1 MSFVHLRLHT
11 EYSLV
16 DSTIRIKQLLPAVEA
31 GAMPAVA
38 MTDQNN
44 MFGMVKFYRAAMA
57 QGLKPIFGVD
67 VLLEDEEDENLLY
80 HIILLCQ
87 NNTGYRN
94 ITRLISRAYQQGQ
107 KLGIPR
113 VQKEWIK
120 ETSAGVIALSGG
132 RDGDVGYSLLADNHD
147 EATKRAQ
154 YWADIFP
161 DRYYIELQRTGREN
175 EEDYLHA
182 AIDLAMANHLPV
194 VATNDPRFL
203 KSDEFDA
210 HEARVCIHGGYTL
223 GDKSRAKIY
232 SKQQY
237 LRTADEMIALFA
249 DIPTAIENT
258 IEIAKRCNVTLTL
271 GENYLPAFPIPEGMT
286 EAEYFSQE
294 SEKGLEMRLKEMFD
308 TEADDFEEIRKPFD
322 ERLKVELDVINGMG
336 FPGYFLIVADFI
348 QWAKDNDIPVG
359 PGRGSG
365 AGSLVAFALKITDIE
380 PLKYEL
386 LFERFLNPERI
397 SMPDFDIDFCMDKR
411 DLVIDYVARTYGRDK
426 VSQIITYGSMAAKA
440 VVRDVGRILSQPYGF
455 VDRIA
460 KLIPFEMKMTLTKAL
475 NESPDLKE
483 LYDQDEDVKE
493 LIDLALSLE
502 GLTRNVGKHAG
513 GVLISPSTLVD
524 FTPLYCEEG
533 GGSVVSQFDKD
544 DVEAVGLVKFDFLGL
559 RNLTIID
566 WAVKTVNKQRAEKNK
581 KPINISTIPLDDK
594 KSFELLRAAKTTAV
608 FQLESRGMKE
618 LILRLQPD
626 VFEDIIALVA
636 LYRPG
641 PLQSGMVD
649 DFVNRKKGLADVSY
663 PHPALE
669 KILEPTYG
677 VIVYQEQ
684 VMQIAQILAGY
695 SLGGADMLRRAMG
708 KKKAEEMDKQRA
720 IFMEGALKNN
730 VEEKN
735 ATEIFDLMA
744 LFAEYGFN
752 KCLVGSTRIHD
763 FSSGKQISLVDAYQQ
778 GISSVAS
785 LQNNDKIGE
794 GQVVDIMENGIK
806 PVFRLTTMLGKE
818 ISATD
823 NHPLLTLEGWKPL
836 SQLKAGDHIA
846 TPAYLPIEGKKS
858 WQDYELIVL
867 GWILA
872 EGNTCHPSG
881 FYFYNK
887 DQLALDDFTQAVKQF
902 ENTDISLTLREDRC
916 DTWEIFVKALGES
929 TTDCLGRASRAR
941 SGARLWLER
950 LHLENT
956 RAAEKTLPESV
967 FELNNASLAV
977 LIGRFWA
984 GDGFIASKTERS
996 ENNIPYLASA
1006 SKQLLEQFSHL
1017 LLRFGIVTRLTK
1029 KLFNYKEGRIGY
1041 TLHLLGRRSI
1051 ERFITTFETHLVGRK
1066 DVLTILKNHLKNT
1079 PPDKESVDTIPAE
1092 VKFYVQQAKEK
1103 SGLTWRE
1110 VEAQSTVCYREFTGK
1125 KTAHKKG
1132 FRRKTIQRLAEFFA
1146 DKTLKQISDAEIFW
1160 DKIESIEPLG
1170 KEMTYDLE
1178 IAETHNFI
1186 ANDIIVHNSHSA
1198 AYALVSYQTIWLK
1211 AHYPAA
1217 FMAAVLSADMDNTDK
1232 VVTFVDDCRQAG
1244 LEVVAPDVNRSQY
1257 RFSTEHEG
1265 NVVFG
1270 LGAIK
1275 GAGESALSV
1284 ILEERDKNGAF
1295 KSMADLCERVASRK
1309 VTKRILETLI
1319 KAGAF
1324 DSLGKNRN
1332 SLLAHLPEVLRM
1344 ADQKHRADAVGQV
1357 DLFGGSMVVEEDE
1370 KLAPNLPEW
1379 EERERLR
1386 LEKNALG
1393 LYLTGHPINEYEDEI
1408 KQLRSHK
1415 LSDLADDDGTQK
1427 YQKVPVIL
1435 AGLVSAI
1442 RTQNTE
1448 KGKRAFV
1455 QLDDKTAYY
1464 EVFIFSNIYEEFE
1477 HLIQKEEVLIIE
1489 GSLNTDFSGNMRL
1502 RINTLHDIASAR
1514 KTFARRLQ
1522 LSVTQSQ
1529 TENGLIERL
1538 SELFSQQQE
1547 TTCPVFIHYET
1558 PQASAQ
1564 IRLGEKVYAPLADD
1578 VLKALRQELGEKAVK
1593 ICY

>member
-1 MSFVHLRLHT
+1 MSFIHLRLHT

-16 DSTIRIKQLLPAVEA
+16 DSTIRIKQLMPAVEA
-31 GAMPAVA
+31 GGMPAVA

-44 MFGMVKFYRAAMA
+44 MFAMVKFYRAAMG

-67 VLLEDEEDENLLY
+67 VLLEDDEDDKLLY
-80 HIILLCQ
+80 HMILLCQ
-87 NNTGYRN
+87 NNIGYRN
-94 ITRLISRAYQQGQ
+94 VTKLISRAYQEGQ

-113 VQKEWIK
+113 VQKQWIA
-120 ETSAGVIALSGG
+120 ETSEGVIALSGG
-132 RDGDVGYSLLADNHD
+132 RDGDVGYALLADNQE
-147 EATKRAQ
+147 EAQRRLQ
-154 YWADIFP
+154 YWVEVFP
-161 DRYYIELQRTGREN
+161 DRYYIELQRTGREG
-175 EEDYLHA
+175 EDEYLHA
-182 AIDLAMANHLPV
+182 AVDLAIANHLPV

-203 KSDEFDA
+203 ISDEFDA

-223 GDKSRAKIY
+223 GDKNRAKVY

-237 LRTADEMIALFA
+237 LRSADEMIALFA
-249 DIPTAIENT
+249 DIPSAIQNT
-258 IEIAKRCNVTLTL
+258 LEIAKRCNVTLTL
-271 GENYLPAFPIPEGMT
+271 GKNYLPAFPIPKGMT
-286 EAEYFSQE
+286 EGEYFCQV
-294 SEKGLEMRLKEMFD
+294 SEEGLEIRLKEMFD
-308 TEADDFEEIRKPFD
+308 TEADDFAKIRKPFD
-322 ERLKVELDVINGMG
+322 ERLKIELDVINGMG

-475 NESPDLKE
+475 KESPDLKD
-483 LYDQDEDVKE
+483 LYDEDEDVKE

-502 GLTRNVGKHAG
+502 GLIRNVGKHAG

-566 WAVKTVNKQRAEKNK
+566 WALKTVNKQRAIDNK
-581 KPINISTIPLDDK
+581 TPIDISSIPLNDAK
-594 KSFELLRAAKTTAV
+594 AFTLLQSAKTTAV

-618 LILRLQPD
+618 LILRLHPD

-649 DFVNRKKGLADVSY
+649 DFVNRKKGLAEVSY
-663 PHPALE
+663 PHPDLE

-752 KCLVGSTRIHD
+752 KCLVGSTKIHD
-763 FSSGKQISLVDAYQQ
+763 FESGKQIRLSEAYQH
-778 GISSVAS
+778 GLSSVAS
-785 LQNNDKIGE
+785 LQSNDKIADGHII
-794 GQVVDIMENGIK
+794 DIMENGVK
-806 PVFRLTTMLGKE
+806 PVFHLTTLLGKT

-823 NHPLLTLEGWKPL
+823 NHPFLTLEGWKPL
-836 SQLKAGDHIA
+836 GQLKTGDHIA
-846 TPAYLPIEGKKS
+846 TPAYLPIEGKQS
-858 WQDYELIVL
+858 W
-867 GWILA
+867 A
-872 EGNTCHPSG
+872 EH
-881 FYFYNK
+881 
-887 DQLALDDFTQAVKQF
+887 QLEALDL
-902 ENTDISLTLREDRC
+902 ES
-916 DTWEIFVKALGES
+916 KA
-929 TTDCLGRASRAR
+929 
-941 SGARLWLER
+941 
-950 LHLENT
+950 
-956 RAAEKTLPESV
+956 TLPGSV
-967 FELNNASLAV
+967 FELNNTSLAL

-984 GDGFIASKTERS
+984 TNGVFASKAVLYEKAL
-996 ENNIPYLASA
+996 PYLASE
-1006 SKQLLEQFSHL
+1006 SKQLLGQLSHL
-1017 LLRFGIVTRLTK
+1017 LLRFGIISRVSKILG
-1029 KLFNYKEGRIGY
+1029 NAKEHPISY
-1041 TLHLLGRRSI
+1041 TLTLLERRSI
-1051 ERFITTFETHLVGRK
+1051 ENFIDAFEESLMSQGDTLTLLK
-1066 DVLTILKNHLKNT
+1066 DYLKRTAN
-1079 PPDKESVDTIPAE
+1079 DK
-1092 VKFYVQQAKEK
+1092 F
-1103 SGLTWRE
+1103 
-1110 VEAQSTVCYREFTGK
+1110 
-1125 KTAHKKG
+1125 
-1132 FRRKTIQRLAEFFA
+1132 
-1146 DKTLKQISDAEIFW
+1146 KQISAGDIFW
-1160 DKIESIEPLG
+1160 DRIEAIIPIGE
-1170 KEMTYDLE
+1170 EMTYDLK
-1178 IAETHNFI
+1178 IAETHNFV

-1232 VVTFVDDCRQAG
+1232 VVTFIDDCRQAG
-1244 LEVVAPDVNRSQY
+1244 LEVTPPDVNRSQY

-1265 NVVFG
+1265 NIVFG

-1275 GAGESALSV
+1275 GAGGSALGV
-1284 ILEERDKNGAF
+1284 ILEERDKQGNF
-1295 KSMADLCERVASRK
+1295 KSMADLCERIASRK

-1344 ADQKHRADAVGQV
+1344 AEQKHRADAVGQS
-1357 DLFGGSMVVEEDE
+1357 DLFGGSMVVESDE
-1370 KLAPNLPEW
+1370 KVAPNLPEW

-1415 LSDLADDDGTQK
+1415 LSDLAEDDGTQK

-1455 QLDDKTAYY
+1455 QLDDKSAYY
-1464 EVFIFSNIYEEFE
+1464 EIFIFSNVYEEFE

-1522 LSVTQSQ
+1522 LKVKKAQ
-1529 TENGLIERL
+1529 TKDGLIDQLEVL
-1538 SELFSQQQE
+1538 LASQE
-1547 TTCPVFIHYET
+1547 NANCPVFIHYET
-1558 PQASAQ
+1558 DEASAQ
-1564 IRLGEKVYAPLADD
+1564 IRLGEDIFSPLDNESLNS
-1578 VLKALRQELGEKAVK
+1578 LKELLGKNRVR
-1593 ICY
+1593 IYY

>member
-11 EYSLV
+11 EYSLI
-16 DSTIRIKQLLPAVEA
+16 DSTIRIKQLIPAVEA
-31 GAMPAVA
+31 GGMPAVA

-44 MFGMVKFYRAAMA
+44 MFGMVKFYRAAMG

-67 VLLEDEEDENLLY
+67 VLVEDEEDESLLY
-80 HIILLCQ
+80 HMILLCQ
-87 NNTGYRN
+87 NNTGYHN
-94 ITRLISRAYQQGQ
+94 ITKLVSRAYQEGQ

-113 VQKEWIK
+113 VQKQWVE
-120 ETSAGVIALSGG
+120 ETSEGVIALSGG
-132 RDGDVGYSLLADNHD
+132 RDGDVGYALLAGNQE
-147 EATKRAQ
+147 EAQKRVQ
-154 YWADIFP
+154 YWGNIFP
-161 DRYYIELQRTGREN
+161 DRYYIELQRTARDH
-175 EEDYLHA
+175 EDEYLHA
-182 AIDLAMANHLPV
+182 AVDLAVANNLPV

-223 GDKSRAKIY
+223 GDKTRAKVY

-237 LRTADEMIALFA
+237 LRTADEMIALFS
-249 DIPTAIENT
+249 DIPSAIENT
-258 IEIAKRCNVTLTL
+258 LEIAKRCNVTLTL
-271 GENYLPAFPIPEGMT
+271 GKNYLPEFPIPEGLT
-286 EAEYFSQE
+286 EAEFFSQE
-294 SEKGLEMRLKEMFD
+294 SEKGLELRLKELFD
-308 TEADDFEEIRKPFD
+308 TEANDFAEIRKPFD
-322 ERLKVELDVINGMG
+322 ERLKIELDVINGMG

-365 AGSLVAFALKITDIE
+365 AGSLVAYALKITDIE

-475 NESPDLKE
+475 NDSPDLKD

-566 WAVKTVNKQRAEKNK
+566 WAVKTINKQQAEKNK
-581 KPINISTIPLDDK
+581 DPINIDNIPLDDQDA
-594 KSFELLRAAKTTAV
+594 FNLLRAAKTTAV

-649 DFVNRKKGLADVSY
+649 DFVNRKKGLAEVSY

-720 IFMEGALKNN
+720 IFMEGALKND

-752 KCLVGSTRIHD
+752 K
-763 FSSGKQISLVDAYQQ
+763 
-778 GISSVAS
+778 
-785 LQNNDKIGE
+785 
-794 GQVVDIMENGIK
+794 
-806 PVFRLTTMLGKE
+806 
-818 ISATD
+818 
-823 NHPLLTLEGWKPL
+823 
-836 SQLKAGDHIA
+836 
-846 TPAYLPIEGKKS
+846 
-858 WQDYELIVL
+858 
-867 GWILA
+867 
-872 EGNTCHPSG
+872 
-881 FYFYNK
+881 
-887 DQLALDDFTQAVKQF
+887 
-902 ENTDISLTLREDRC
+902 
-916 DTWEIFVKALGES
+916 
-929 TTDCLGRASRAR
+929 
-941 SGARLWLER
+941 
-950 LHLENT
+950 
-956 RAAEKTLPESV
+956 
-967 FELNNASLAV
+967 
-977 LIGRFWA
+977 
-984 GDGFIASKTERS
+984 
-996 ENNIPYLASA
+996 
-1006 SKQLLEQFSHL
+1006 
-1017 LLRFGIVTRLTK
+1017 
-1029 KLFNYKEGRIGY
+1029 
-1041 TLHLLGRRSI
+1041 
-1051 ERFITTFETHLVGRK
+1051 
-1066 DVLTILKNHLKNT
+1066 
-1079 PPDKESVDTIPAE
+1079 
-1092 VKFYVQQAKEK
+1092 
-1103 SGLTWRE
+1103 
-1110 VEAQSTVCYREFTGK
+1110 
-1125 KTAHKKG
+1125 
-1132 FRRKTIQRLAEFFA
+1132 
-1146 DKTLKQISDAEIFW
+1146 
-1160 DKIESIEPLG
+1160 
-1170 KEMTYDLE
+1170 
-1178 IAETHNFI
+1178 
-1186 ANDIIVHNSHSA
+1186 SHSA

-1217 FMAAVLSADMDNTDK
+1217 FMSAVLSADMDNTEK

-1244 LEVVAPDVNRSQY
+1244 LEVVPPDVNRSQY

-1265 NVVFG
+1265 NIIFG

-1275 GAGESALSV
+1275 GAGESALSI
-1284 ILEERDKNGAF
+1284 ILEDRDKNGAF

-1324 DSLGKNRN
+1324 DRLGKNRN

-1344 ADQKHRADAVGQV
+1344 ADQKHRADAVGQT

-1370 KLAPNLPEW
+1370 KIAPSLPEW

-1408 KQLRSHK
+1408 KQLRSHT
-1415 LSDLADDDGTQK
+1415 LADLAEDDGTQK

-1464 EVFIFSNIYEEFE
+1464 EVFIFSNVYEEFE

-1502 RINTLHDIASAR
+1502 RIETLHDMDSAR
-1514 KTFARRLQ
+1514 NTFARHLQ
-1522 LSVTQSQ
+1522 LSVTQAQ
-1529 TENGLIERL
+1529 TEQQIEHGLVERL
-1538 SELFSQQQE
+1538 EALLLQQTE
-1547 TTCPVFIHYET
+1547 TTCPVFIHYEMDSAT
-1558 PQASAQ
+1558 AQ
-1564 IRLGEKVYAPLADD
+1564 IRLGEHVNAMLDD
-1578 VLKALRQELGEKAVK
+1578 ELLTKLRKELGEDSVN
-1593 ICY
+1593 IRY

>member
-11 EYSLV
+11 EYSLI
-16 DSTIRIKQLLPAVEA
+16 DSTIRIKQLISAVEE
-31 GAMPAVA
+31 GGMPAVA
-38 MTDQNN
+38 ITDQNN
-44 MFGMVKFYRAAMA
+44 MFGMVKFYRAAIG
-57 QGLKPIFGVD
+57 QGVKPIFGVD
-67 VLLEDEEDENLLY
+67 VLLEDDEDESLLY
-80 HIILLCQ
+80 HMILLCQ
-87 NNTGYRN
+87 NNTGYHN
-94 ITRLISRAYQQGQ
+94 VTKLISRAYQEGQ

-120 ETSAGVIALSGG
+120 ETAEGVIALSGG
-132 RDGDVGYSLLADNHD
+132 RDGDVGYALLAGNYE
-147 EATKRAQ
+147 EAQKRLQ
-154 YWADIFP
+154 YWADVFP
-161 DRYYIELQRTGREN
+161 ERYYIELQRTGRDN
-175 EEDYLHA
+175 EDEYLHA
-182 AIDLAMANHLPV
+182 AVDLAIANQLPV
-194 VATNDPRFL
+194 VATNDSRFL
-203 KSDEFDA
+203 KSEEFDA
-210 HEARVCIHGGYTL
+210 HEARVCIHDGYTL
-223 GDKSRAKIY
+223 DDKTRAKIY

-237 LRTADEMIALFA
+237 LRSADEMITLFA
-249 DIPTAIENT
+249 DIPSAIENT
-258 IEIAKRCNVTLTL
+258 LEIAKRCNVTLTL
-271 GENYLPAFPIPEGMT
+271 GKNYLPEFPIPKGMT
-286 EAEYFSQE
+286 EEEYFCQVSKE
-294 SEKGLEMRLKEMFD
+294 GLELRLKEMFD
-308 TEADDFEEIRKPFD
+308 TEADDFAEIRKPFD
-322 ERLKVELDVINGMG
+322 ERLKIELDVINGMG

-475 NESPDLKE
+475 KESPDLKD

-566 WAVKTVNKQRAEKNK
+566 WAVKIVNKQREQKNK
-581 KPINISTIPLDDK
+581 EPINISKIPLDDQ
-594 KSFELLRAAKTTAV
+594 KSFDLLRAAKTTAV

-720 IFMEGALKNN
+720 IFMQGALKNN

-752 KCLVGSTRIHD
+752 K
-763 FSSGKQISLVDAYQQ
+763 
-778 GISSVAS
+778 
-785 LQNNDKIGE
+785 
-794 GQVVDIMENGIK
+794 
-806 PVFRLTTMLGKE
+806 
-818 ISATD
+818 
-823 NHPLLTLEGWKPL
+823 
-836 SQLKAGDHIA
+836 
-846 TPAYLPIEGKKS
+846 
-858 WQDYELIVL
+858 
-867 GWILA
+867 
-872 EGNTCHPSG
+872 
-881 FYFYNK
+881 
-887 DQLALDDFTQAVKQF
+887 
-902 ENTDISLTLREDRC
+902 
-916 DTWEIFVKALGES
+916 
-929 TTDCLGRASRAR
+929 
-941 SGARLWLER
+941 
-950 LHLENT
+950 
-956 RAAEKTLPESV
+956 
-967 FELNNASLAV
+967 
-977 LIGRFWA
+977 
-984 GDGFIASKTERS
+984 
-996 ENNIPYLASA
+996 
-1006 SKQLLEQFSHL
+1006 
-1017 LLRFGIVTRLTK
+1017 
-1029 KLFNYKEGRIGY
+1029 
-1041 TLHLLGRRSI
+1041 
-1051 ERFITTFETHLVGRK
+1051 
-1066 DVLTILKNHLKNT
+1066 
-1079 PPDKESVDTIPAE
+1079 
-1092 VKFYVQQAKEK
+1092 
-1103 SGLTWRE
+1103 
-1110 VEAQSTVCYREFTGK
+1110 
-1125 KTAHKKG
+1125 
-1132 FRRKTIQRLAEFFA
+1132 
-1146 DKTLKQISDAEIFW
+1146 
-1160 DKIESIEPLG
+1160 
-1170 KEMTYDLE
+1170 
-1178 IAETHNFI
+1178 
-1186 ANDIIVHNSHSA
+1186 SHSA

-1217 FMAAVLSADMDNTDK
+1217 FMAAVLSADMDNTEK
-1232 VVTFVDDCRQAG
+1232 VVTFIDDCRQAG
-1244 LEVVAPDVNRSQY
+1244 LEVVPPDVNRSQY

-1265 NVVFG
+1265 NVIFG

-1275 GAGESALSV
+1275 GAGESALSI
-1284 ILEERDKNGAF
+1284 ILKEREQNGAF

-1344 ADQKHRADAVGQV
+1344 ADQKHRADAVGQA
-1357 DLFGGSMVVEEDE
+1357 DLFGGSMVVEKDE
-1370 KLAPNLPEW
+1370 KLVPNLPEW

-1408 KQLRSHK
+1408 KQLRSHT
-1415 LSDLADDDGTQK
+1415 LSDLTEDDSAQK
-1427 YQKVPVIL
+1427 YQNVPVIL

-1464 EVFIFSNIYEEFE
+1464 EVFIFSNVYEDFK
-1477 HLIQKEEVLIIE
+1477 HLIVKEEVLIIE

-1502 RINTLHDIASAR
+1502 RINTLHDMDSAR
-1514 KTFARRLQ
+1514 KTFARGLQ
-1522 LSVTQSQ
+1522 LSVKKAQ
-1529 TENGLIERL
+1529 TENGLVERL
-1538 SELFSQQQE
+1538 EELLPQQ
-1547 TTCPVFIHYET
+1547 TDTACPVFIRYET
-1558 PQASAQ
+1558 DDATAQ
-1564 IRLGEKVYAPLADD
+1564 IRLGRGVNAPLDD
-1578 VLKALRQELGEKAVK
+1578 NSLTALRKELGDNGVRV
-1593 ICY
+1593 CY

>member
-11 EYSLV
+11 EYSLI
-16 DSTIRIKQLLPAVEA
+16 DSTIRIKQLIPAVEA

-38 MTDQNN
+38 MTDQHN
-44 MFGMVKFYRAAMA
+44 MFGIVKFYRAAMA
-57 QGLKPIFGVD
+57 HGLKPIFGVD
-67 VLLEDEEDENLLY
+67 VLVEDEQDDSLLY
-80 HIILLCQ
+80 HLILLCQ
-87 NNTGYRN
+87 NNTGYHN
-94 ITRLISRAYQQGQ
+94 VTKLISRAYQEGQ
-107 KLGIPR
+107 KQGIPR
-113 VQKEWIK
+113 VQKQWVK
-120 ETSAGVIALSGG
+120 ETSEGVIALSGG
-132 RDGDVGYSLLADNHD
+132 RDGDVGHALLAGNEE
-147 EATKRAQ
+147 EAQRRVQ
-154 YWADIFP
+154 YWSDIFP
-161 DRYYIELQRTGREN
+161 ERYYIELQRTGREN
-175 EEDYLHA
+175 EDEYLHA
-182 AIDLAMANHLPV
+182 AVDLAIKNNLPV

-203 KSDEFDA
+203 KTEEFDA

-223 GDKSRAKIY
+223 GDKTRPKRY
-232 SKQQY
+232 SQQQY
-237 LRTADEMIALFA
+237 LRTADEMIELFS
-249 DIPTAIENT
+249 DLPSAIENT
-258 IEIAKRCNVTLTL
+258 LEIAKRCNVTLSL
-271 GENYLPAFPIPEGMT
+271 GKNYLPEFPIPEGMT
-286 EAEYFSQE
+286 EAEYFCQV
-294 SEKGLEMRLKEMFD
+294 SEEGLEKRLQELFD
-308 TEADDFEEIRKPFD
+308 TTADNFSELRQPFD
-322 ERLKVELDVINGMG
+322 ERLKIELDVINGMG

-365 AGSLVAFALKITDIE
+365 AGSLVAYALKITDIE

-440 VVRDVGRILSQPYGF
+440 VVRDVGRILSQSYGF

-475 NESPDLKE
+475 IASPDLKE
-483 LYDQDEDVKE
+483 RYDEDEDVKE

-566 WAVKTVNKQRAEKNK
+566 WAIKTVNKQRSKENK
-581 KPINISTIPLDDK
+581 DPINIDTIPLDDVAA
-594 KSFELLRAAKTTAV
+594 FALLRAAKTTAV

-618 LILRLQPD
+618 LISRLQPD

-708 KKKAEEMDKQRA
+708 KKKAEEMDEQRA

-752 KCLVGSTRIHD
+752 K
-763 FSSGKQISLVDAYQQ
+763 
-778 GISSVAS
+778 
-785 LQNNDKIGE
+785 
-794 GQVVDIMENGIK
+794 
-806 PVFRLTTMLGKE
+806 
-818 ISATD
+818 
-823 NHPLLTLEGWKPL
+823 
-836 SQLKAGDHIA
+836 
-846 TPAYLPIEGKKS
+846 
-858 WQDYELIVL
+858 
-867 GWILA
+867 
-872 EGNTCHPSG
+872 
-881 FYFYNK
+881 
-887 DQLALDDFTQAVKQF
+887 
-902 ENTDISLTLREDRC
+902 
-916 DTWEIFVKALGES
+916 
-929 TTDCLGRASRAR
+929 
-941 SGARLWLER
+941 
-950 LHLENT
+950 
-956 RAAEKTLPESV
+956 
-967 FELNNASLAV
+967 
-977 LIGRFWA
+977 
-984 GDGFIASKTERS
+984 
-996 ENNIPYLASA
+996 
-1006 SKQLLEQFSHL
+1006 
-1017 LLRFGIVTRLTK
+1017 
-1029 KLFNYKEGRIGY
+1029 
-1041 TLHLLGRRSI
+1041 
-1051 ERFITTFETHLVGRK
+1051 
-1066 DVLTILKNHLKNT
+1066 
-1079 PPDKESVDTIPAE
+1079 
-1092 VKFYVQQAKEK
+1092 
-1103 SGLTWRE
+1103 
-1110 VEAQSTVCYREFTGK
+1110 
-1125 KTAHKKG
+1125 
-1132 FRRKTIQRLAEFFA
+1132 
-1146 DKTLKQISDAEIFW
+1146 
-1160 DKIESIEPLG
+1160 
-1170 KEMTYDLE
+1170 
-1178 IAETHNFI
+1178 
-1186 ANDIIVHNSHSA
+1186 SHSA

-1232 VVTFVDDCRQAG
+1232 VVIFVDDCRQAG
-1244 LEVVAPDVNRSQY
+1244 LDVIAPDVNRSHY

-1265 NVVFG
+1265 NIVFG

-1275 GAGESALSV
+1275 GAGESALSI
-1284 ILEERDKNGAF
+1284 ILEEREKNGQF
-1295 KSMADLCERVASRK
+1295 KSMVDLCQRVVSRK

-1319 KAGAF
+1319 KAGGF
-1324 DSLGKNRN
+1324 DSLGKNRK

-1357 DLFGGSMVVEEDE
+1357 DLFGGSMVVETDE
-1370 KLAPNLPEW
+1370 KLVPALPEW

-1393 LYLTGHPINEYEDEI
+1393 LYLTGHPIDEYEDEI

-1415 LSDLADDDGTQK
+1415 LSDLAEDDGTQK
-1427 YQKVPVIL
+1427 YQKVPVVL

-1464 EVFIFSNIYEEFE
+1464 EVFIFSNVYADYE

-1522 LSVTQSQ
+1522 LSIEKSQ
-1529 TENGLIERL
+1529 TNDGLVDRL
-1538 SELFSQQQE
+1538 VELLPQQE
-1547 TTCPVFIHYET
+1547 KATCPVVIHYKTDEAT
-1558 PQASAQ
+1558 AL
-1564 IRLGEKVYAPLADD
+1564 IRLGDNVSAPLDSEPLNN
-1578 VLKALRQELGEKAVK
+1578 LKKVLGEKSVRV
-1593 ICY
+1593 CY

>member
-16 DSTIRIKQLLPAVEA
+16 DSTIRIKQLVPAVEA
-31 GAMPAVA
+31 GGMPAVA

-44 MFGMVKFYRAAMA
+44 MFGIVKFYRAAMA

-67 VLLEDEEDENLLY
+67 VLLEDEEDEGLLY
-80 HIILLCQ
+80 HMILLCQ
-87 NNTGYRN
+87 NNTGYHN
-94 ITRLISRAYQQGQ
+94 ITKLISRAYQEGQ

-113 VQKEWIK
+113 VQRHWIK
-120 ETSAGVIALSGG
+120 ETSEGVIALSGG
-132 RDGDVGYSLLADNHD
+132 RDGDVGYALLADNT
-147 EATKRAQ
+147 ELASKRVQ
-154 YWADIFP
+154 HWASVFP
-161 DRYYIELQRTGREN
+161 DRYYIELQRTGRSN
-175 EEDYLHA
+175 EDDYLRA
-182 AIDLAMANHLPV
+182 AVDLAMAHNLPV
-194 VATNDPRFL
+194 VATNDSRFL
-203 KSDEFDA
+203 KTDEFDA

-223 GDKSRAKIY
+223 GDKTREKIY

-237 LRTADEMIALFA
+237 LRTAEEMTALFS

-258 IEIAKRCNVTLTL
+258 LEIAKRCNVTLTL
-271 GENYLPAFPIPEGMT
+271 GKNYLPEFPIPEGMT
-286 EAEYFSQE
+286 EAEFFSQE
-294 SEKGLEMRLKEMFD
+294 SEKGLELRLKELFD
-308 TEADDFEEIRKPFD
+308 TEADDFSKIRKPFD
-322 ERLKVELDVINGMG
+322 ERLKIELDVINGMG

-475 NESPDLKE
+475 KDSPDLKE
-483 LYDQDEDVKE
+483 LYDENEDVKE
-493 LIDLALSLE
+493 LINLALSLE

-566 WAVKTVNKQRAEKNK
+566 WAVKTVNKQRAKEKK
-581 KPINISTIPLDDK
+581 EPINISTIPLDDK
-594 KSFELLRAAKTTAV
+594 KAFELLRAAKTTAV

-618 LILRLQPD
+618 LILRLAPD

-649 DFVNRKKGLADVSY
+649 DFVNRKKGLAEVSY

-720 IFMEGALKNN
+720 IFMEGAIKNK

-752 KCLVGSTRIHD
+752 KCLTGDSKIYAFD
-763 FSSGKQISLVDAYQQ
+763 SGKQITLKDAYQQ
-778 GISSVAS
+778 GLSSVAS
-785 LQNNDKIGE
+785 LQSNDKMGK
-794 GQVVDIMENGIK
+794 GQVIDIMENGVK
-806 PVFRLTTMLGKE
+806 PVFNLTTMLGKNL
-818 ISATD
+818 SATD
-823 NHPLLTLEGWKPL
+823 NHPFLTLEGWK
-836 SQLKAGDHIA
+836 QLGELKIGDRIA
-846 TPAYLPIEGKKS
+846 TPAFLPIEGNVS
-858 WQDYELIVL
+858 WSDHKLIVL

-872 EGNTCHPSG
+872 EINCYHPLEKCF
-881 FYFYNK
+881 FYHKN
-887 DQLALDDFTQAVKQF
+887 DTAIDDFVIAVQQF
-902 ENTDISLTLREDRC
+902 ENQDDRC
-916 DTWEIFVKALGES
+916 NVWRVFLKASGEQLPAHWRTTKTYPETKAHSEVK
-929 TTDCLGRASRAR
+929 
-941 SGARLWLER
+941 LWLES
-950 LHLENT
+950 LNLQDKSSSN
-956 RAAEKTLPESV
+956 KCLPACI
-967 FELNNASLAV
+967 FELNNQSLAI

-984 GDGFIASKTERS
+984 SDGFIADNATNT
-996 ENNIPYLASA
+996 ENNTPYLVND
-1006 SKQLLEQFSHL
+1006 SKQLLQQFSHL
-1017 LLRFGIVTRLTK
+1017 LLRFGIVTQLNKTIFKHKRQGYT
-1029 KLFNYKEGRIGY
+1029 GY
-1041 TLHLLGRRSI
+1041 TLHLFGQHSI
-1051 ERFITTFETHLVGRK
+1051 ERFITVFEQHLVSREKELSLLK
-1066 DVLTILKNHLKNT
+1066 DYLQNKAQ
-1079 PPDKESVDTIPAE
+1079 DKASTDTLPTE
-1092 VKFYVQQAKEK
+1092 VKHYFQAGKEK
-1103 SGLTWRE
+1103 
-1110 VEAQSTVCYREFTGK
+1110 
-1125 KTAHKKG
+1125 
-1132 FRRKTIQRLAEFFA
+1132 
-1146 DKTLKQISDAEIFW
+1146 AEIFW
-1160 DKIESIEPLG
+1160 DRIESIEPIG
-1170 KEMTYDLE
+1170 EEMTYDLE
-1178 IAETHNFI
+1178 IAKTHNFV

-1232 VVTFVDDCRQAG
+1232 VVTFVDDCRQSG
-1244 LEVVAPDVNRSQY
+1244 LDVVAPDVNRSQY
-1257 RFSTEHEG
+1257 RFSTENEG
-1265 NVVFG
+1265 NIVFG

-1275 GAGESALSV
+1275 GAGESALGV
-1284 ILEERDKNGAF
+1284 ILEERDKKGTF

-1324 DSLGKNRN
+1324 DSLGKNRH
-1332 SLLAHLPEVLRM
+1332 SLLEHLPEVLRM
-1344 ADQKHRADAVGQV
+1344 ANQKHRADAVGQV

-1408 KQLRSHK
+1408 KQFCKHK

-1427 YQKVPVIL
+1427 YQKKPVIL
-1435 AGLVSAI
+1435 AGIVSAI

-1464 EVFIFSNIYEEFE
+1464 EVFIFSNVYEEFE
-1477 HLIQKEEVLIIE
+1477 DLIQKEEVLVIE

-1502 RINTLHDIASAR
+1502 RINVLHDIASAR
-1514 KTFARRLQ
+1514 KTFARHLQ
-1522 LSVTQSQ
+1522 LSVNQSQ
-1529 TENGLIERL
+1529 IDTNLVERL
-1538 SELFSQQQE
+1538 GELLPQQKE
-1547 TTCPVFIHYET
+1547 ASCPVFIHYET
-1558 PQASAQ
+1558 DKATAQ
-1564 IRLGEKVYAPLADD
+1564 IRLGKSVNAPLSDD
-1578 VLKALRQELGEKAVK
+1578 ALQALRKELGDKGVRV
-1593 ICY
+1593 CY

>member
-1 MSFVHLRLHT
+1 MFFPCHTTTSPLIEWAFLYFKKYGTAPHPFLNLPLASIIPAPITRLGNPFMSFVHLRLHT

-16 DSTIRIKQLLPAVEA
+16 DSTIRIKELLSAVEA

-38 MTDQNN
+38 ITDQNN

-67 VLLEDEEDENLLY
+67 VLLEDEKDENLLY
-80 HIILLCQ
+80 HLILLCQ

-94 ITRLISRAYQQGQ
+94 ITRLISRAYQYGQ

-113 VQKEWIK
+113 VQRQWIK

-132 RDGDVGYSLLADNHD
+132 RDGDVGYSLLADNHE
-147 EATKRAQ
+147 EAMKRAQ
-154 YWADIFP
+154 YWANIFP

-175 EEDYLHA
+175 EEDYLHL
-182 AIDLAMANHLPV
+182 AIDLAIANHLPV

-203 KSDEFDA
+203 KTDEFDA

-223 GDKSRAKIY
+223 GDKNRPKIY

-237 LRTADEMIALFA
+237 LRTADEMITLFS
-249 DIPTAIENT
+249 DIPSAIENT

-271 GENYLPAFPIPEGMT
+271 GKNYLPEFPIPAGMT
-286 EAEYFSQE
+286 EAEYFTQV
-294 SEKGLEMRLKEMFD
+294 SEKGLEMRFKELFD
-308 TEADDFEEIRKPFD
+308 TEADDFAEIRKPFD
-322 ERLKVELDVINGMG
+322 ERLKVELDVINRMG

-348 QWAKDNDIPVG
+348 QWAKENDIPVG

-475 NESPDLKE
+475 KESPDLKD

-513 GVLISPSTLVD
+513 GVLISPSSLVD

-581 KPINISTIPLDDK
+581 EPINISTIPLDDNK
-594 KSFELLRAAKTTAV
+594 AFELLRAAKTTAV

-618 LILRLQPD
+618 LILRLAPD

-720 IFMEGALKNN
+720 IFMQGALKNN

-752 KCLVGSTRIHD
+752 KCLVGSTKIHD

-785 LQNNDKIGE
+785 LQNSDKIGE
-794 GQVVDIMENGIK
+794 GQIIDIMENGIK
-806 PVFRLTTMLGKE
+806 PVFHLTTMLGKE

-836 SQLKAGDHIA
+836 GQLKAGDHIA

-858 WQDYELIVL
+858 WQNYELIVL

-887 DQLALDDFTQAVKQF
+887 DQAAIDDFIQAVKQF
-902 ENTDISLTLREDRC
+902 ENTEVSLTLREDRC
-916 DTWEIFVKALGES
+916 DTWGVFVKALRES
-929 TTDCLGRASRAR
+929 TNDRLGRASRAR
-941 SGARLWLER
+941 SGARLWLEG
-950 LHLENT
+950 LNVENT
-956 RAAEKTLPESV
+956 GAVEKTLPESV
-967 FELNNASLAV
+967 FELNNASLAI
-977 LIGRFWA
+977 LIGRFWT
-984 GDGFIASKTERS
+984 GNGFIASKTEHS
-996 ENNIPYLASA
+996 EKNIPYLTSA

-1017 LLRFGIVTRLTK
+1017 LLRFGIVSRLTK
-1029 KLFNYKEGRIGY
+1029 KLFNDREGCIGY

-1051 ERFITTFETHLVGRK
+1051 ERFIMAFETHLVGRE
-1066 DVLTILKNHLKNT
+1066 DVLTILKNHL
-1079 PPDKESVDTIPAE
+1079 
-1092 VKFYVQQAKEK
+1092 
-1103 SGLTWRE
+1103 
-1110 VEAQSTVCYREFTGK
+1110 
-1125 KTAHKKG
+1125 
-1132 FRRKTIQRLAEFFA
+1132 AEFFA
-1146 DKTLKQISDAEIFW
+1146 DETLKQMSDAEIFW
-1160 DKIESIEPLG
+1160 DRIKSIEPLG

-1284 ILEERDKNGAF
+1284 ILEERDNNGAF

-1324 DSLGKNRN
+1324 DSLGKNRR
-1332 SLLAHLPEVLRM
+1332 SLLEHLPEVLRM

-1357 DLFGGSMVVEEDE
+1357 DLFGGSMVLEEDE
-1370 KLAPNLPEW
+1370 KLVPNLPEW

-1464 EVFIFSNIYEEFE
+1464 EIFIFSDVYKEFE

-1529 TENGLIERL
+1529 TKNGLIERL
-1538 SELFSQQQE
+1538 SKLLSQQQE
-1547 TTCPVFIHYET
+1547 ASCPVLIHYKT
-1558 PQASAQ
+1558 PEASAQ
-1564 IRLGEKVYAPLADD
+1564 IRLGEKIHAPLADD

>member
-11 EYSLV
+11 EYSLI
-16 DSTIRIKQLLPAVEA
+16 DSTIRIKQLISAVEE
-31 GAMPAVA
+31 GGMPAVA
-38 MTDQNN
+38 ITDQNN
-44 MFGMVKFYRAAMA
+44 MFGMVKFYRAAIG
-57 QGLKPIFGVD
+57 QGVKPIFGVD
-67 VLLEDEEDENLLY
+67 VLLEDDEDESLLY
-80 HIILLCQ
+80 HMILLCQ
-87 NNTGYRN
+87 NNTGYHN
-94 ITRLISRAYQQGQ
+94 VTKLISRAYQEGQ

-120 ETSAGVIALSGG
+120 ETAEGVIALSGG
-132 RDGDVGYSLLADNHD
+132 RDGDVGYALLAGNYE
-147 EATKRAQ
+147 EAQKRLQ
-154 YWADIFP
+154 YWADVFP
-161 DRYYIELQRTGREN
+161 ERYYIELQRTGRDN
-175 EEDYLHA
+175 EDEYLHA
-182 AIDLAMANHLPV
+182 AVDLAIANQLPV
-194 VATNDPRFL
+194 VATNDSRFL
-203 KSDEFDA
+203 KSEEFDA
-210 HEARVCIHGGYTL
+210 HEARVCIHDGYTL
-223 GDKSRAKIY
+223 DDKTRAKIY

-237 LRTADEMIALFA
+237 LRSADEMITLFA
-249 DIPTAIENT
+249 DIPSAIENT
-258 IEIAKRCNVTLTL
+258 LEIAKRCNVTLTL
-271 GENYLPAFPIPEGMT
+271 GKNYLPEFPIPKGMT
-286 EAEYFSQE
+286 EEEYFCQVSRE
-294 SEKGLEMRLKEMFD
+294 GLELRLKEMFD
-308 TEADDFEEIRKPFD
+308 TEADDFAEIRKPFD
-322 ERLKVELDVINGMG
+322 ERLKIELDVINGMG

-475 NESPDLKE
+475 KESPDLKD

-566 WAVKTVNKQRAEKNK
+566 WAVKIVNKQREQKNK
-581 KPINISTIPLDDK
+581 EPINISKIPLDDQ
-594 KSFELLRAAKTTAV
+594 KSFDLLRAAKTTAV

-720 IFMEGALKNN
+720 IFMQGALKNN

-752 KCLVGSTRIHD
+752 K
-763 FSSGKQISLVDAYQQ
+763 
-778 GISSVAS
+778 
-785 LQNNDKIGE
+785 
-794 GQVVDIMENGIK
+794 
-806 PVFRLTTMLGKE
+806 
-818 ISATD
+818 
-823 NHPLLTLEGWKPL
+823 
-836 SQLKAGDHIA
+836 
-846 TPAYLPIEGKKS
+846 
-858 WQDYELIVL
+858 
-867 GWILA
+867 
-872 EGNTCHPSG
+872 
-881 FYFYNK
+881 
-887 DQLALDDFTQAVKQF
+887 
-902 ENTDISLTLREDRC
+902 
-916 DTWEIFVKALGES
+916 
-929 TTDCLGRASRAR
+929 
-941 SGARLWLER
+941 
-950 LHLENT
+950 
-956 RAAEKTLPESV
+956 
-967 FELNNASLAV
+967 
-977 LIGRFWA
+977 
-984 GDGFIASKTERS
+984 
-996 ENNIPYLASA
+996 
-1006 SKQLLEQFSHL
+1006 
-1017 LLRFGIVTRLTK
+1017 
-1029 KLFNYKEGRIGY
+1029 
-1041 TLHLLGRRSI
+1041 
-1051 ERFITTFETHLVGRK
+1051 
-1066 DVLTILKNHLKNT
+1066 
-1079 PPDKESVDTIPAE
+1079 
-1092 VKFYVQQAKEK
+1092 
-1103 SGLTWRE
+1103 
-1110 VEAQSTVCYREFTGK
+1110 
-1125 KTAHKKG
+1125 
-1132 FRRKTIQRLAEFFA
+1132 
-1146 DKTLKQISDAEIFW
+1146 
-1160 DKIESIEPLG
+1160 
-1170 KEMTYDLE
+1170 
-1178 IAETHNFI
+1178 
-1186 ANDIIVHNSHSA
+1186 SHSA

-1217 FMAAVLSADMDNTDK
+1217 FMAAVLSADMDNTEK
-1232 VVTFVDDCRQAG
+1232 VVTFIDDCRQAG
-1244 LEVVAPDVNRSQY
+1244 LEVVPPDVNRSQY

-1265 NVVFG
+1265 NVIFG

-1275 GAGESALSV
+1275 GAGESALSI
-1284 ILEERDKNGAF
+1284 ILKEREQNGAF

-1344 ADQKHRADAVGQV
+1344 ADQKHRADAVGQA
-1357 DLFGGSMVVEEDE
+1357 DLFGGSMVVEKDE
-1370 KLAPNLPEW
+1370 KLVPNLPEW

-1408 KQLRSHK
+1408 KQLRSHT
-1415 LSDLADDDGTQK
+1415 LSDLTEDDGAQK
-1427 YQKVPVIL
+1427 YQNVPVIL

-1464 EVFIFSNIYEEFE
+1464 EVFIFSNVYEDFK
-1477 HLIQKEEVLIIE
+1477 HLIVKEEVLIIE

-1502 RINTLHDIASAR
+1502 RINTLHDMDSAR
-1514 KTFARRLQ
+1514 KTFARGLQ
-1522 LSVTQSQ
+1522 LSVKKAQ
-1529 TENGLIERL
+1529 TENGLVERL
-1538 SELFSQQQE
+1538 EELLPQQTD
-1547 TTCPVFIHYET
+1547 TTCPVFIRYET
-1558 PQASAQ
+1558 DDATAQ
-1564 IRLGEKVYAPLADD
+1564 IRLGRGVNAPLDD
-1578 VLKALRQELGEKAVK
+1578 NSLTALRKELGDNGVRV
-1593 ICY
+1593 CY